1 LFESI
6 ILQQFLISTGC
17 VT

>member
-6 ILQQFLISTGC
+6 ILQQFLILTGC